1 MASGITNVISS
12 TSAPTASVQG
22 PAAPE
27 IGPAE
32 PVHPVTPPQ
41 KVQTAEHGGNNPPPA
56 GDPLPPHAHAPTP
69 DAALLAAAVEGINRF
84 LRESQRQMVF
94 EIDLKSG
101 KNTLTIVNPA
111 TGEVIRQIPSAQV
124 LSTAANLQQAG
135 ILMPGLFLD
144 ERA

>member
-12 TSAPTASVQG
+12 TSAPTASVPGAPAPGVG
-22 PAAPE
+22 PAD
-27 IGPAE
+27 
-32 PVHPVTPPQ
+32 PVHGVTPVQ
-41 KVQTAEHGGNNPPPA
+41 KGQTAGQGGNSPPPA
-56 GDPLPPHAHAPTP
+56 GDPLPPHVQAQSP
-69 DAALLAAAVEGINRF
+69 DSAQLAAAVEGINRF
-84 LRESQRQMVF
+84 LRDSQRQMVF

-111 TGEVIRQIPSAQV
+111 TGEVIRQIPAAQV
-124 LSTAANLQQAG
+124 FSTAANLQQAG

>member
-12 TSAPTASVQG
+12 TSAPTASVPG
-22 PAAPE
+22 PAAPG
-27 IGPAE
+27 IGPAD
-32 PVHPVTPPQ
+32 PVHAVTP
-41 KVQTAEHGGNNPPPA
+41 VQTGHSAGQGGNNPPPA

-69 DAALLAAAVEGINRF
+69 DSTQLAAAVEGINRF
-84 LRESQRQMVF
+84 LRDSQRQMVF

-111 TGEVIRQIPSAQV
+111 TGEVIRQIPAAQV
-124 LSTAANLQQAG
+124 LNTAANLQQAG